1 MRPKDH
7 PALKLHFISINAD
20 YMNSFDST
28 RLGLVMAIAVLKD
41 FSDTSKALF
50 RGLTADVS
58 ICAYQMGLLTHL
70 IFLLRLF
77 ILAKSILDKWDATQ
91 TKTMGRCS
99 LF

>member
-50 RGLTADVS
+50 RGSQRMFQFVLTRWV
-58 ICAYQMGLLTHL
+58 Y
-70 IFLLRLF
+70 
-77 ILAKSILDKWDATQ
+77 
-91 TKTMGRCS
+91 
-99 LF
+99 